1 MYYNYKYGRR
11 KMRRGQNLRAGGNQ
25 VWCLQCRLEMSVV
38 MAPSL
43 QKKGGDLERRSRVAE
58 SYNRFKP
65 EQDDRWLG
73 TEDQN
78 TNCHVVRE

>member
-1 MYYNYKYGRR
+1 MEEEKCAEG
-11 KMRRGQNLRAGGNQ
+11 KICAPGGDQ
-25 VWCLQCRLEMSVV
+25 VWRLQCRLEMGVV

-43 QKKGGDLERRSRVAE
+43 LERDADLERRSHVVE

-65 EQDDRWLG
+65 EQDNRWRG

-78 TNCHVVRE
+78 TNCHVVRV